1 MRPEPSTPRSR
12 RCAASKRHDL
22 YLAQRPSGRWH
33 STETKTMANF
43 TPVSAAIGGALIG
56 LSAVLLML
64 LAGRIAGI
72 SGIVGESLN
81 PGSDKGWRL
90 AFLAGLVAVPLLA
103 ALFGFPAV
111 APSMPN
117 SLGLIVVSG
126 LLVGFGTR
134 IASGCTS
141 GHGICGIARVSPRS
155 LAATAIFMASAIVVV
170 FLTRHVVG

>member
-1 MRPEPSTPRSR
+1 
-12 RCAASKRHDL
+12 
-22 YLAQRPSGRWH
+22 
-33 STETKTMANF
+33 MANF

-103 ALFGFPAV
+103 ALFGFPAA
-111 APSMPN
+111 APSMPS
-117 SLGLIVVSG
+117 SLGLVVVSG

-134 IASGCTS
+134 MASGCTS

-170 FLTRHVVG
+170 FITRHVIGA